1 MTYHLLGD
9 NVEVIEAVLPA
20 LGGGVL
26 ALLFT
31 VYLYSSLL
39 AFPTGAGVG
48 RPVVDKY
55 GAMVKEGAKAF
66 LYEEYKSL
74 AKFVLFLGL
83 ILLVLFTVQDQ
94 TTKTDGVRTMFAF
107 FLGAV
112 LSATAG
118 WCGMMVATDGN
129 TRTTAACA
137 GREVVDE
144 KTGEIRGTGTLND
157 GLTVAFKAGA
167 VMGFV
172 VVGLGLVGVSGAFL
186 VVAINYT
193 KQEALQILA
202 SFGFGASSIALFARV
217 AGGIYTKAADVGAD
231 LVGKVVHGLE
241 EDDPKNPAT
250 IADNVGDNVGD
261 VAGMGADLFES
272 YVGSII
278 AAATLAGTGAAP
290 NAGSLANQAAEVAL
304 PFWLAGAGVVSAIV
318 GCFAVSTSESGEGWN
333 SNLGALMWALER
345 GTFLAGGLFVGLA
358 AVICHVFGGMWTSFA
373 CVCIGLATGMAIG
386 KLTEYFTSFDFAPVK
401 SIKARGST
409 GPATVVIQGLGVG
422 MLSTVP
428 TILVLVIAILACAAI
443 KGQYG
448 IAIAAVGMLSTLGIT
463 LATDAYGPVADNAGG
478 LAEMDPGIPDSVRA
492 LTDSLDALGNTTAAT
507 GKGFAIGSAVLTSLS
522 LLAAFKE
529 QAGLVDADLAITDP
543 YVLSGALFGA
553 MLPYMFAALT
563 MISVG
568 KAAAEI
574 INEVRHQF
582 HHRPD
587 LVAADGKTTLLDC
600 IVMASNGQAIPPEM
614 DVMPDSNKCVEIST
628 RSSVREMIAP
638 GAYAILAPLF
648 VGFLVGPRCLVGMLG
663 GSIVSGAMVA
673 IMMSNAGGAWDN
685 AKKYCEKDG
694 TKGLAKLKNADGSLQ
709 RPDKKN
715 HYDATVVG
723 DTVGDPFKDT
733 SGPALNILIKLMSMV
748 SLTVAPLLKTFGK
761 DWNRAY
767 WGAIPFGLFLVVTA
781 YLVVTK
787 VLTWEDPIQAL
798 LEEGADAAKDEEAQL
813 IKK

>member
-94 TTKTDGVRTMFAF
+94 TTKTDGR
-107 FLGAV
+107 GARCSLPGAA

-118 WCGMMVATDGN
+118 WP
-129 TRTTAACA
+129 
-137 GREVVDE
+137 
-144 KTGEIRGTGTLND
+144 
-157 GLTVAFKAGA
+157 GA

-231 LVGKVVHGLE
+231 LVGKVEAGID
-241 EDDPKNPAT
+241 EDDPHNPAV
-250 IADNVGDNVGD
+250 IADNVG
-261 VAGMGADLFES
+261 ADPRP
-272 YVGSII
+272 
-278 AAATLAGTGAAP
+278 ARAAT
-290 NAGSLANQAAEVAL
+290 
-304 PFWLAGAGVVSAIV
+304 
-318 GCFAVSTSESGEGWN
+318 
-333 SNLGALMWALER
+333 
-345 GTFLAGGLFVGLA
+345 
-358 AVICHVFGGMWTSFA
+358 
-373 CVCIGLATGMAIG
+373 
-386 KLTEYFTSFDFAPVK
+386 
-401 SIKARGST
+401 
-409 GPATVVIQGLGVG
+409 
-422 MLSTVP
+422 
-428 TILVLVIAILACAAI
+428 
-443 KGQYG
+443 
-448 IAIAAVGMLSTLGIT
+448 
-463 LATDAYGPVADNAGG
+463 
-478 LAEMDPGIPDSVRA
+478 VRA

-638 GAYAILAPLF
+638 GAYAILAP
-648 VGFLVGPRCLVGMLG
+648 
-663 GSIVSGAMVA
+663 SSSA
-673 IMMSNAGGAWDN
+673 
-685 AKKYCEKDG
+685 
-694 TKGLAKLKNADGSLQ
+694 SLS
-709 RPDKKN
+709 
-715 HYDATVVG
+715 A
-723 DTVGDPFKDT
+723 
-733 SGPALNILIKLMSMV
+733 PAASWAC
-748 SLTVAPLLKTFGK
+748 SAAPSSPAP
-761 DWNRAY
+761 WSRS
-767 WGAIPFGLFLVVTA
+767 
-781 YLVVTK
+781 
-787 VLTWEDPIQAL
+787 
-798 LEEGADAAKDEEAQL
+798 
-813 IKK
+813 